1 MLWWLNI
8 YMDKLSKTIWYWG
21 CFRKCWWE
29 ELGIP
34 IRIWISTLSWLA
46 STVKLSYN
54 LCQSLGKMFVIWWKS
69 IDAFELWCWRLLRVP
84 WTTRRLNQ
92 SIQKEI
98 NPEYSLE
105 GLVLKLQHF
114 GHLMQRVDTLEDP
127 DAGKDW
133 SRGERDARRWD
144 GWMTSRLNRHK
155 FVQDT
160 GDGEGHGSLASY
172 SPWGCRVR
180 HGWVTEQQP
189 IDPGKKLQVTVVVKL
204 ESWSVR
210 HDIVCL
216 VQRAGKAGSD

>member
-1 MLWWLNI
+1 
-8 YMDKLSKTIWYWG
+8 MDQLSKTIWYWG
-21 CFRKCWWE
+21 CFRKCLWE

-69 IDAFELWCWRLLRVP
+69 IDAFEPWCWRLLRVP
-84 WTTRRLNQ
+84 WTARRLNQ
-92 SIQKEI
+92 SVQKEI

-105 GLVLKLQHF
+105 VLIWSFNTLVTWCKELTHWKT
-114 GHLMQRVDTLEDP
+114 LML
-127 DAGKDW
+127 GKIEG
-133 SRGERDARRWD
+133 RGERDDRRRD
-144 GWMTSRLNRHK
+144 GWMTSRLNRHE
-155 FVQDT
+155 FVQDP

-180 HGWVTEQQP
+180 HVWVTEKQP
-189 IDPGKKLQVTVVVKL
+189 IDPGKKLEVTVVVKL

-210 HDIVCL
+210 HNIVCL